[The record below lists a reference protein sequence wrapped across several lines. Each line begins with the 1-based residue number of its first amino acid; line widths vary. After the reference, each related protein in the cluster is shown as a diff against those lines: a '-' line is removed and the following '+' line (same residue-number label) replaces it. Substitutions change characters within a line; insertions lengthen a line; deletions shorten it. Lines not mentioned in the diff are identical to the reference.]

1 MAQGFIAEI
10 RMYAFPGEIKYWVP
24 CDGRTLP
31 ADRYHAL
38 FDLIGTTFG
47 GDNRNFKVPDLR
59 NRVLIGNGPDYP
71 SFAHGGEEA
80 HGLVM
85 QEMPKHNHKAL
96 ASSYTSN
103 VMSPSDNYWPSDPV
117 YVRQPNA
124 TMSDQALSQVGF
136 GVPHNNMSPY
146 LAVNYMI
153 CVDGIFPG
161 EDFQLEGYLG
171 CVRIFAGNVKS
182 EKCLP
187 CDGRLMVGSKNTAM
201 LSLLKKTFGGDGETT
216 FALPDLRGRAAVGC
230 DLYGQMSPPK
240 PEEGP
245 SEQLTSYKFAEAAG
259 EATVKLS
266 VAQMATHYHPAFASK
281 FKGNIKNPSGQMWA
295 NADNRPPITCFTNTK
310 GGGNVMSP
318 AAISEVGGDQ
328 PHNNMMPYQAIRYL
342 MSTSG
347 VYPPRS

>member
-1 MAQGFIAEI
+1 MSQGFIAEI
-10 RMYAFPGEIKYWVP
+10 RMYAFPGNIKGWVP

-31 ADRYHAL
+31 ASEYHAL

-47 GDNRNFKVPDLR
+47 GDNNNFKVPDLR
-59 NRVLIGNGPDYP
+59 NRVLIGNGPGYP

-96 ASSYTSN
+96 ASSNASN

-153 CVDGIFPG
+153 CVAGIFPG
-161 EDFQLEGYLG
+161 KDFTFDDYLG
-171 CVRIFAGNVKS
+171 CIKIFAGNVES
-182 EKCLP
+182 EKSPP

-201 LSLLKKTFGGDGETT
+201 LSLLKKTFGGDGVTT
-216 FALPDLRGRAAVGC
+216 FALPDLRGRAAVCC
-230 DLYGQMSPPK
+230 DLYGEISPPK
-240 PEEGP
+240 PDEGP
-245 SEQLTSYKFAEAAG
+245 VVKLTPYKLAEVAG

-266 VAQMATHYHPAFASK
+266 VAQMATHYHPVYATK
-281 FKGNIKNPSGQMWA
+281 FKGNMKNPSGQMWA
-295 NADNRPPITCFTNTK
+295 NADNRPPIACFANAK
-310 GGGNVMSP
+310 GVGTVMSP
-318 AAISEVGGDQ
+318 AAIGEVGGDQ

-342 MSTSG
+342 MSQSG
-347 VYPPRS
+347 VYPPRW